1 VTVAWVVVGA
11 AAAGAATA
19 AIVGA
24 VWMRLRYTRRMAFFR
39 CRIGPPVVPWRRRA
53 RWRIGRR
60 RAAWVGNVLLVPSGV
75 LRMFL
80 TPFTTGMPRTA
91 ALRLLEPEQAR
102 GLGLHPVAMQLMSD
116 DGRLLEIAVSQ
127 SSADEVV
134 GPFLVAALPELPQ
147 APREPGG

>member
-1 VTVAWVVVGA
+1 VNVAWLAVS
-11 AAAGAATA
+11 AAAGAALA
-19 AIVGA
+19 AIVAG
-24 VWMRLRYTRRMAFFR
+24 VWMRARYTRRMAFFL
-39 CRIGPPVVPWRRRA
+39 CRIGPPSAPWRRRA

-80 TPFTTGMPRTA
+80 APLTTGMPRTA
-91 ALRLLEPEQAR
+91 ALRLLEPEEAP
-102 GLGLHPVAMQLMSD
+102 GLGLHPVAMRLTSD

-147 APREPGG
+147 APREQGG